1 MQIDPRHPRSFPP
14 GRLTTAT
21 VPALALVLLLVWLAT
36 GCSTVP
42 SGAATTPTAAPEPAP
57 SKPTERSEP
66 PVTAFERMQP
76 APVALEPAHTPVA
89 EIVDLSRLRV
99 GMTKAQVRAIFP
111 DPEEIDISPRG
122 REVWNYRFA
131 QLHFRDGRLADWFTI
146 PGADH

>member
-1 MQIDPRHPRSFPP
+1 
-14 GRLTTAT
+14 
-21 VPALALVLLLVWLAT
+21 
-36 GCSTVP
+36 
-42 SGAATTPTAAPEPAP
+42 
-57 SKPTERSEP
+57 
-66 PVTAFERMQP
+66 MQP
-76 APVALEPAHTPVA
+76 APVALEPAHSPVPD
-89 EIVDLSRLRV
+89 IVDLSRLRV